1 MSELTAAPGEHEGL
15 APRKKEQGLAPRK
28 KEQREGLVPRKR
40 VASRRARRAV
50 GATLV
55 TMAWRNL
62 WRVRRRTWL
71 TAGGVAFAVFLLVL
85 MRSMHMGVFGAT
97 VDLATKQMAGHA
109 QVQHPQY
116 LDDPRMRYTVEGL
129 AAVTETLKGHP
140 GVRAVAPR
148 GMGFALVSADS
159 SMRGASPSRSPAEG
173 SQAEEISLGAQ
184 VMGIDPSVE
193 FATLS
198 QRALPGGRAL
208 ERAGEGLMGS
218 LLARNLGAQVG
229 GDIIVLGTGKD
240 GGVAATA
247 VTLVGLFESGNPD
260 LDRSLLMVH
269 FDDFSE
275 AFGLEDEAHV
285 IAVLGQDANRARDF
299 AADIAPA
306 VENAATEGTRRVLPW
321 QDIQPELEQF
331 IVLKAGGL
339 VVLGVILIVIVTFV
353 VVSAFVMTVFERTAE
368 FGMLKAIG
376 MPPGAIFRMVQFEG
390 LWMSLLG
397 VALGVAAAFAAVSAL
412 SVKGIPVAAFGED
425 LAAFDQLGLPE
436 ALVPAFSSGA
446 ALLMTAIMIVAVQV
460 AAAVPAPRIWRLKA
474 VEALRDEE

>member
-1 MSELTAAPGEHEGL
+1 MSELTAAPGEREGL
-15 APRKKEQGLAPRK
+15 APRKEEQRDGLAPRK
-28 KEQREGLVPRKR
+28 KEQREGLAPRKR
-40 VASRRARRAV
+40 VASKPARRAV
-50 GATLV
+50 GAALV

-85 MRSMHMGVFGAT
+85 GRSMHVGVFGAT
-97 VDLATKQMAGHA
+97 VDLATKQMPGHA

-129 AAVTETLKGHP
+129 AAVTETLEGHP

-159 SMRGASPSRSPAEG
+159 
-173 SQAEEISLGAQ
+173 QAGETSFGAQ

-198 QRALPGGRAL
+198 QRALPGGRPL
-208 ERAGEGLMGS
+208 ERAGEGFMGS

-285 IAVLGQDANRARDF
+285 IAMLGQDANRARDF
-299 AADIAPA
+299 AVDIAPA
-306 VENAATEGTRRVLPW
+306 AANAATAGTPRVLPW

-331 IVLKAGGL
+331 IVMKEGGV

-353 VVSAFVMTVFERTAE
+353 VVSTFVMTVFERTAE

-390 LWMSLLG
+390 FWMSLLG

-425 LAAFDQLGLPE
+425 LAIFEQLGLPE
-436 ALVPAFSSGA
+436 ALVPAFSIGA

-460 AAAVPAPRIWRLKA
+460 AAAVPARRIWRLKA